1 MAEQGK
7 SFIKNFIGFSMV
19 TWMSFALSFF
29 TAPISTRLFAPDVL
43 GKINIFNTYSSLMG
57 IFVLVGLDQAFARF
71 YLERPNNRSLG
82 YLFTFCFSI
91 GYSILFVGIITA
103 LPFSEFLSWQF
114 FEEKDNLLLYL
125 FFFSVFCQSTLRYL
139 NLSYRME
146 KNMKMYTIQGIL
158 MTLVSKVLYL
168 GVGFWDPSYKPAL
181 IVLTVSHFTLAFVFL
196 IIQCN
201 RFERIRVLDKV
212 FAKEMF
218 KYALP
223 LVPVSVLFWAN
234 SSIPQ
239 LVLQKT
245 MDYHSIGIYTSAV
258 ALANVINII
267 QSGFNIYWLP
277 YTYENY
283 KTQTGQFYKVHRM
296 LLCALTLF
304 ALLLILSQDV
314 VFLLL
319 GEKYRAAKTFFPFL
333 ILGPTCY
340 IVGETT
346 GLGIDLSKK
355 TYFNLVVFTC
365 SVATNIILC
374 VFFQKWLGVPGVAI
388 ATASAAIVALILKT
402 IFGEKQYHVVDSYS
416 GMIFTLLAIIS
427 CAVVTLTTPQIGLR
441 SLLVGSVL
449 IIACIFY
456 RKEIIYLW
464 NVASSFVKDKRK

>member
-7 SFIKNFIGFSMV
+7 SFVKNFVGFSLV
-19 TWMSFALSFF
+19 TWVSFVISFF

-43 GKINIFNTYSSLMG
+43 GKINIFNTYSNLVG
-57 IFVLVGLDQAFARF
+57 ILVLVGLDQAFARF

-91 GYSILFVGIITA
+91 GYSILFVATITA
-103 LPFSEFLSWQF
+103 IPLRDFLSWQL
-114 FEEKDNLLLYL
+114 FEETDNLLLFL

-146 KNMKMYTIQGIL
+146 KNIKMYTIQGIL

-168 GVGFWDPSYKPAL
+168 SVGFWDPSYKPAL
-181 IVLTVSHFTLAFVFL
+181 IVLTASHFTLAVVFL
-196 IIQCN
+196 IIQRD
-201 RFERIRVLDKV
+201 RFERIREFDKV

-223 LVPVSVLFWAN
+223 LVPVSILFWAN
-234 SSIPQ
+234 TSVPQ
-239 LVLQKT
+239 LVLQRT

-258 ALANVINII
+258 ALANIINVI

-304 ALLLILSQDV
+304 ALTLILSQDV

-333 ILGPTCY
+333 ILGPVCY
-340 IVGETT
+340 IIGETT
-346 GLGIDLSKK
+346 GLGIDISKK
-355 TYFNLVVFTC
+355 TYFNLIVFTC
-365 SVATNIILC
+365 SVITNIILC
-374 VFFQKWLGVPGVAI
+374 IILQRLLGIPGVAI
-388 ATASAAIVALILKT
+388 ATACAAITALTLKT
-402 IFGEKQYHVVDSYS
+402 IFGERQYHVVESYC
-416 GMIFTLLAIIS
+416 GMIFTLLAIII
-427 CAVVTLTTPQIGLR
+427 CAVITLTVHNIVTR
-441 SLLVGSVL
+441 SVL
-449 IIACIFY
+449 IAAILLVSCWFY
-456 RKEIIYLW
+456 RKEIGGLYKVSL
-464 NVASSFVKDKRK
+464 SFIKDRKK

>member
-7 SFIKNFIGFSMV
+7 SFIKNFIGFSLV
-19 TWMSFALSFF
+19 TWVSFALSFI
-29 TAPISTRLFAPDVL
+29 TTPISTRLFAPDVL
-43 GKINIFNTYSSLMG
+43 GKINIFNTYSNLMG

-103 LPFSEFLSWQF
+103 LPFREFLSWQL

-125 FFFSVFCQSTLRYL
+125 FFFSVFCTSTLRYL

-146 KNMKMYTIQGIL
+146 KNMKMYSIQGIL
-158 MTLVSKVLYL
+158 MTLVAKVLYL
-168 GVGFWDPSYKPAL
+168 GVGFWDSSYKPAL
-181 IVLTVSHFTLAFVFL
+181 IVLTISHFTLAVVFL
-196 IIQCN
+196 IIQHK
-201 RFERIRVLDKV
+201 RFERKLV
-212 FAKEMF
+212 FDIFFVKEMF

-296 LLCALTLF
+296 LLCALTIF

-319 GEKYRAAKTFFPFL
+319 GEKYRAAKSFFPFL

-355 TYFNLVVFTC
+355 TYFNLIVFTC
-365 SVATNIILC
+365 SVITNVILC
-374 VFFQKWLGVPGVAI
+374 VLFQKWLGVLGVAI
-388 ATASAAIVALILKT
+388 ATASAAIVALTIKT
-402 IFGEKQYHVVDSYS
+402 YFGERQYHVVDSYY
-416 GMIFTLLAIIS
+416 GMIFTLLSIIS
-427 CAVVTLTTPQIGLR
+427 CAVVTLTIPQIWSR
-441 SLLVGSVL
+441 SIIVGAVL
-449 IIACIFY
+449 IVACMFF
-456 RKEIIYLW
+456 RKEIFYLW
-464 NVASSFVKDKRK
+464 KVSLSFIKVRRK